1 MHNCTAKIPHAA
13 ATCNETWPTQT
24 PSSEFSLGVLVLLA
38 FLMVLLCLVTILGN
52 MLVILAFIMDRN
64 LRHRSNYFFLNLAV
78 SDFAVGVF
86 CMPLY
91 IPYAL
96 TGTWHL
102 GRSLCKLWLVMDYLV
117 CTASVFNIVLI
128 SYDRFLSVT
137 KAVSYRAQ
145 QGIMSSSAIK
155 MVAIWVLA
163 FLLYCPAIL
172 FWEHV
177 AGHSVVAVD
186 QCYAEFFN
194 NWYFLL
200 CASTLEF
207 FVPLLLVTYFNVHI
221 LHNIQRRQRRGS
233 VQNCEP
239 PRSSSLSWRFCG
251 LLRPG
256 ASSPSSEAE
265 DSVSSLTRH
274 LAFWLQFEMLVTWC
288 AMVLQSVSATAM
300 WLCTPTKINGDT
312 ELTWTATMHNC
323 TAKIPHVAA
332 TCNETWPTQT
342 PSSEFS
348 LGVLVLLAFLMVL
361 LCLVTILGNMLVIL
375 AFIMDRN
382 LRHRSNYF
390 FLNLAVS
397 DFAVGVCHP
406 YELNDV
412 FVVAFIAMTI
422 SCQLLKL
429 QVSYRAQQG
438 ITSNPASEMVAIWL
452 FAFLLYCP
460 AILFWEHVA
469 GHSVVA
475 VDQCYAEFFNN
486 WYFLLCASTL
496 EFFVP
501 LLLVTYFNVHIL
513 HNIQRRQRRGSVQNC
528 EPPRSSSLSW
538 RFCGLL
544 RPGASS
550 PSSEAEDSVSSSMR
564 PKKESLGTDCSSSSK
579 DNSTRSKLKWDKKIV
594 KSLAII
600 VCVFAICWAPYSLL
614 IIIYRPFQGT
624 CVHNFLYE
632 ATFWLLWINSSLN
645 PFLYPLCH

>member
-1 MHNCTAKIPHAA
+1 MHNSTTEIPPTA
-13 ATCNETWPTQT
+13 ATCNETWPTQS

-52 MLVILAFIMDRN
+52 MLVILAFVMDRN

-91 IPYAL
+91 IPYSL
-96 TGTWHL
+96 TGKWHL
-102 GRSLCKLWLVMDYLV
+102 GRGICKLWLVMDYLL

-145 QGIMSSSAIK
+145 QGITSNPAIK

-221 LHNIQRRQRRGS
+221 LHSIQRCQRRGS
-233 VQNCEP
+233 VQDCEP

-251 LLRPG
+251 LP
-256 ASSPSSEAE
+256 
-265 DSVSSLTRH
+265 
-274 LAFWLQFEMLVTWC
+274 
-288 AMVLQSVSATAM
+288 
-300 WLCTPTKINGDT
+300 
-312 ELTWTATMHNC
+312 
-323 TAKIPHVAA
+323 
-332 TCNETWPTQT
+332 
-342 PSSEFS
+342 
-348 LGVLVLLAFLMVL
+348 
-361 LCLVTILGNMLVIL
+361 
-375 AFIMDRN
+375 
-382 LRHRSNYF
+382 
-390 FLNLAVS
+390 
-397 DFAVGVCHP
+397 
-406 YELNDV
+406 
-412 FVVAFIAMTI
+412 
-422 SCQLLKL
+422 
-429 QVSYRAQQG
+429 
-438 ITSNPASEMVAIWL
+438 
-452 FAFLLYCP
+452 
-460 AILFWEHVA
+460 
-469 GHSVVA
+469 
-475 VDQCYAEFFNN
+475 
-486 WYFLLCASTL
+486 
-496 EFFVP
+496 
-501 LLLVTYFNVHIL
+501 
-513 HNIQRRQRRGSVQNC
+513 
-528 EPPRSSSLSW
+528 
-538 RFCGLL
+538 

-564 PKKESLGTDCSSSSK
+564 PKKESLGIDCSSPSR
-579 DNSTRSKLKWDKKIV
+579 DNSVTPENDFSVSCCAKTRSKLQRDKKIA

-614 IIIYRPFQGT
+614 MIIRGPCQGT

-645 PFLYPLCH
+645 PFLYPLCHVKFRMAFLKILCHKKFATLRSGSF